1 MSSGI
6 AQLAVA
12 GAGAY
17 AGSFVGQPALGWAIG
32 SAIGGRLFAPDLP
45 DIEGPR
51 LEDLTVQASN
61 YGAPLPKVYG
71 TRIIAG
77 QVIWKTDIKETK
89 HEQDVDSGKG
99 GGQSQTQISYTYSLS
114 FAVGLC
120 EGEIDGLSRVFADG
134 KLIFDFSTDAS
145 FTEIHEIEKE
155 TRRGVLTVYRGTETQ
170 GADPV
175 IESFEGSGNVPGFR
189 GLAYIVF
196 DDLQLADYGNRMPNI
211 TAEVVDNGSLALKT
225 MVVENGLGAGVQ
237 ASGRGYV
244 WEGIPEILTDG
255 LTYPNARVKSFDWD
269 GNLIDDVQAG
279 DGGAAAIQGASGI
292 NGIFQ
297 PVNATSVGGGLTA
310 CTLACVA
317 YRQSLCGS
325 NVYVAG
331 AAQTG
336 DCTDPGTNTSTFAVP
351 THPNDPTDKYV
362 FSGFCVGAAGNDSY
376 LFYSEVLGGFTNK
389 RIIKYF
395 APGSSGVTYDCNVTN
410 VVDHDI
416 EKGIQTLDFIGQG
429 NSCICFESDGVNVWY
444 GTNGSGGTLQ
454 WFTWDQQG
462 NFTLQNSWVGF
473 GFAEPFGDQFGCLAD
488 NGVCMAVGSTSDD
501 IFIATRIETVTDSP
515 VNVADIVSDLCVRS
529 GLTVGDIDVSSITDT
544 VFGFSINRPSTS
556 RRNLDILQKVA
567 FFDIIESD
575 WILEFKK
582 RGTAPIRTISRDDMS
597 ADQNEPTLDTVINT
611 TRTQEKDLPK
621 LVKVQ
626 YLSKLRDQQV
636 SEQSVRRIITD
647 ATDEVSERLPI
658 VMTDDKARQIAEVLL
673 HASWESRDRHE
684 ISVSLKHYD
693 LEPGDVVTFIPEN
706 GDAKQARI
714 VATAYQN
721 GLYRISMVS
730 ELLDTYISEQ
740 EGEETTVRE
749 QVVPILGPAEGYI
762 LDLPVFQDAHNQ
774 NGVYTAGRGKLPNW
788 PGGQIYQSLDDGV
801 TFDPWSVLPDAAIIG
816 SVIGVFPSALPDVW
830 DRANTLDVKIKDPT
844 LTLSSST
851 EAAVLNGANTAIVG
865 VDGRWEVIGFVNATL
880 TGTGEY
886 TLDTFIR
893 GRKGSTDYIDQ
904 HADNDIFILMDAT
917 KSDRVYV
924 PISEYLVNRTYRSVT
939 IGRLVSTATNFNK
952 QYFAESYKCYRVGD
966 LRAVK
971 KSDGSLD
978 VSWKHAVRYSGEWLD
993 LVDVPD
999 DETSLQF
1006 DVSVYDNVSDELVAF
1021 GSTSAE
1027 SYSFDTI
1034 LGGGASV
1041 FQVPDQGGGAINTTG
1056 SSNEYFVNPD
1066 SGIDNGF
1073 IRLET
1078 ISTGLAV
1085 SSTQYRTSTAFD
1097 GDTYHVVV
1105 GNVIYAK
1112 YQADIGGESNITGLD
1127 LDVTT
1132 DLNLFGTSGVTYA
1145 TASSNLN
1152 VMGRSDS
1159 WLWADEKVF
1168 LDEFY
1173 KFNKDLTINTTYSLP
1188 TSVEGV
1194 GFDLIQG
1201 NATHVFCVANK
1212 FEVYIFNISLG
1223 TFAGP
1228 FTWTT
1233 DNEVGIH
1240 RIEAFS
1246 GGCVL
1251 TTWAATGGATD
1262 AGFRIISNTG
1272 TNIRTQLEDGANY
1285 PSLSP
1290 FGNFTRHQYR
1300 LYDNGTKMLVPWVN
1314 TTTGSFFYEI
1324 TDTATGSV
1332 LGLIPRDG
1340 WTEVEEIQGQSVT
1353 VTYGLLGFGGAV
1365 GVAGVNEFLTW
1376 SRQRSYSI
1384 ISGNTVQFISSVNSY
1399 RTGGDVDLPE
1409 LRVEVH
1415 QVSST
1420 DPIGRGSVNS
1430 VIVPE

>member
-89 HEQDVDSGKG
+89 HETDVDSGKG

-134 KLIFDFSTDAS
+134 KLIFDFSTDAT

-155 TRRGVLTVYRGTETQ
+155 TRRGVLTIYRGTETQ

-196 DDLQLADYGNRMPNI
+196 DDLQLSDYGNRMPNI

-225 MVVENGLGAGVQ
+225 LVVEDGLGDGVQ

-317 YRQSLCGS
+317 YRQSICGS
-325 NVYVAG
+325 DVYVAG

-336 DCTDPGTNTSTFAVP
+336 DCSDPGTNTSTFAVP

-389 RIIKYF
+389 RLIKYF

-416 EKGIQTLDFIGQG
+416 EKGVQTLDFIGQG

-454 WFTWDQQG
+454 WFTWDQSG
-462 NFTLQNSWVGF
+462 NFTLQNTWTGF
-473 GFAEPFGDQFGCLAD
+473 GFGEPFGDKFGCLAD
-488 NGVCMAVGSTSDD
+488 HGVCMAVGSTSDD

-529 GLTVGDIDVSSITDT
+529 GLTVGDIDVSTITDT
-544 VFGFSINRPSTS
+544 VFGFSINRPSTT
-556 RRNLDILQKVA
+556 RRNLDVLQKVA

-762 LDLPVFQDAHNQ
+762 LDLPVLNDAHND

-801 TFDPWSVLPDAAIIG
+801 TFDPWSLLPDAAVIG
-816 SVIGVFPSALPDVW
+816 STVGAFASALPDVW
-830 DRANTLDVKIKDPT
+830 DRANTLDVKLKDPT

-904 HADNDIFILMDAT
+904 HVDNDTFILMDAT

-924 PISEYLVNRTYRSVT
+924 PISEYLVTRTYRSVT
-939 IGRLVSTATNFNK
+939 IGRLVSTATNSTK
-952 QYFAESYKCYRVGD
+952 QYFAESYKPYRVGD

-971 KSDGSLD
+971 KSDQTLD
-978 VSWKHAVRYSGEWLD
+978 VEWKHAVRYSGEWLD
-993 LVDVPD
+993 LIDVPD
-999 DETSLQF
+999 DETSLLF
-1006 DVSVYDNVSDELVAF
+1006 DVSVYDNVSGELVAF
-1021 GSTSAE
+1021 AQTANE
-1027 SYSFDTI
+1027 SVTFETI
-1034 LGGGASV
+1034 LGGGDTVDPLPTQRMWTLGNSDEYAFLNTYSNGAVTTNVTSV
-1041 FQVPDQGGGAINTTG
+1041 ARLINLDPNTT
-1056 SSNEYFVNPD
+1056 
-1066 SGIDNGF
+1066 
-1073 IRLET
+1073 
-1078 ISTGLAV
+1078 V
-1085 SSTQYRTSTAFD
+1085 SLDTNYDEDIHWACIESENIIYRAR
-1097 GDTYHVVV
+1097 DTELSVQGV
-1105 GNVIYAK
+1105 
-1112 YQADIGGESNITGLD
+1112 SGLD
-1127 LDVTT
+1127 LDSST
-1132 DLNLFGTSGVTYA
+1132 DL
-1145 TASSNLN
+1145 
-1152 VMGRSDS
+1152 SD
-1159 WLWADEKVF
+1159 
-1168 LDEFY
+1168 
-1173 KFNKDLTINTTYSLP
+1173 TTYSTTSQNYRNFGVSDDFVWAQKYTIPDTLEKFNPDLTVNNNYALP
-1188 TSVEGV
+1188 SALTTPYQRLRV
-1194 GFDLIQG
+1194 IAG
-1201 NATHVFCVANK
+1201 NATHVFMVA
-1212 FEVYIFNISLG
+1212 ERSLDVWIFSISGG
-1223 TFAGP
+1223 TFTGP
-1228 FTWTT
+1228 
-1233 DNEVGIH
+1233 H
-1240 RIEAFS
+1240 
-1246 GGCVL
+1246 
-1251 TTWAATGGATD
+1251 TWAIDNSTGFVNIQPVPTGAILYTWVA
-1262 AGFRIISNTG
+1262 AGGDTQEGVVFMNNSG
-1272 TNIRTQLEDGANY
+1272 TIVWSQLSDTNNPGIGLFGQDVYFEDK
-1285 PSLSP
+1285 
-1290 FGNFTRHQYR
+1290 
-1300 LYDNGTKMLVPWVN
+1300 LYEGRTKMLLPY
-1314 TTTGSFFYEI
+1314 TDGTSLFYEI
-1324 TDTATGSV
+1324 RTVTTGAIE
-1332 LGLIPRDG
+1332 GYIPRDG
-1340 WTEVEEIQGQSVT
+1340 WVENFELPTGELRPRTYGALFFLGSMGPPSNEYLVWTRSNFYTSVSGNAVITVSNTEV
-1353 VTYGLLGFGGAV
+1353 
-1365 GVAGVNEFLTW
+1365 
-1376 SRQRSYSI
+1376 
-1384 ISGNTVQFISSVNSY
+1384 Y
-1399 RTGGDVDLPE
+1399 RTGGAGAGLPE

-1420 DPIGRGSVNS
+1420 SQIGRGSVNS
-1430 VIVPE
+1430 VIVPA